1 MSGKTNFMAFF
12 LVLCGLSS
20 STLWSQEQNAREP
33 KDTKQEQA
41 ESSLSLTDY
50 KPRTMLRNIRQTAL
64 SGAKFPVIDVHGH
77 FGRRLRGSR
86 EELVDF
92 VEVMDRQ
99 NIAICISLDAK
110 LGSSLQDHQKYLS
123 LYENRFAV
131 FVHLDFQGDGKADDP
146 SSWDCHREDFS
157 RRVARMLKAAKS
169 QGVCGV
175 KFFKQF
181 GLGYKNPD
189 GSLIEIDDPRWDPIW
204 EACGDLGLPVIIHT
218 ADPAA
223 FFEPIDQY
231 NERYEELARHPDWG
245 FYGDQFPSRESLLAA
260 RNRVIERHPKT
271 TFIGAHMANNPEDLK
286 EVGGWLDRYPNLYV
300 EPSSRIGELGR
311 QPYTA
316 RDFFMKYQDRILF
329 GTDGPWPETRLTYYW
344 RFLETTDEYFPYSEK
359 DPPPQG
365 LWQIYG
371 VDLPDDVLQKIYFKN
386 ALRVI
391 PSLSKK
397 YVQYEAPNR
406 TPQANSPRNSFNA
419 NQKLKAMNSGA
430 KK

>member
-1 MSGKTNFMAFF
+1 MLVGNYLRLSL
-12 LVLCGLSS
+12 LVLGWLSS
-20 STLWSQEQNAREP
+20 SAALGQERDIGDA
-33 KDTKQEQA
+33 KDKDQEA
-41 ESSLSLTDY
+41 SHAPLSLTDY
-50 KPRTMLRNIRQTAL
+50 KPRTMLRNIRNTAL
-64 SGAKFPVIDVHGH
+64 PGAKYPVIDVHGH

-110 LGSSLQDHQKYLS
+110 LGASLEDHQKYLG
-123 LYENRFAV
+123 LFENRFAV
-131 FVHLDFQGDGKADDP
+131 FVHLDFQGDGKSDEP
-146 SSWDCHREDFS
+146 SSWDCHREDFA
-157 RRVARMLKAAKS
+157 RRTAKMLKAAKE
-169 QGVCGV
+169 QGACGV

-204 EACGDLGLPVIIHT
+204 EACGDLDLPVIIHT

-223 FFEPIDQY
+223 FFQPIDQF
-231 NERYEELARHPDWG
+231 NERYEELSRHPDWG
-245 FYGDQFPSRESLLAA
+245 FYGDAFPSREALLTA
-260 RNRVIERHPKT
+260 RNRVIEKHPET
-271 TFIGAHMANNPEDLK
+271 IFIGAHMANNPEDLK
-286 EVGGWLDRYPNLYV
+286 QVGDWLERFPNLYV
-300 EPSSRIGELGR
+300 EPSSRIAELGR

-316 RDFFMKYQDRILF
+316 RDFFIKYQDRILF

-371 VDLPDDVLQKIYFKN
+371 VDLPDSVLKKIYFEN

-397 YVQYEAPNR
+397 YTQYRPKDR
-406 TPQANSPRNSFNA
+406 RPQSN
-419 NQKLKAMNSGA
+419 
-430 KK
+430 

>member
-1 MSGKTNFMAFF
+1 MFREIFVKAIVF
-12 LVLCGLSS
+12 VLCWLLSS
-20 STLWSQEQNAREP
+20 TSVGQENSQTEKPQNE
-33 KDTKQEQA
+33 KEQA
-41 ESSLSLTDY
+41 SQTPLSLTDY
-50 KPRTMLRNIRQTAL
+50 KPKSMLKNIRNTEL
-64 SGAKFPVIDVHGH
+64 RGARFPVIDVHGH

-86 EELVDF
+86 QELVDF

-99 NIAICISLDAK
+99 NIAVCISLDAK
-110 LGSSLQDHQKYLS
+110 LGSSLRDHQKYLG
-123 LYENRFAV
+123 LFQDRFAV
-131 FVHLDFQGDGKADDP
+131 FVHLDFQGDGKADNP
-146 SSWDCHREDFS
+146 ASWDCHREDFA
-157 RRVARMLKAAKS
+157 RRIARMLKSAKE

-189 GSLIEIDDPRWDPIW
+189 GSLIEIDDPRWNPIW
-204 EACGDLGLPVIIHT
+204 EACGKLGLPVIIHT

-223 FFEPIDQY
+223 FFQPVDQF

-245 FYGDQFPSRESLLAA
+245 FYGDAFPSREELLAA
-260 RNRVIERHPKT
+260 RNRVIEKHPGT
-271 TFIGAHMANNPEDLK
+271 LFIGAHMANNPEDLK
-286 EVGGWLDRYPNLYV
+286 KVGDWLERFPNLYV
-300 EPSSRIGELGR
+300 EPSSRIAELGR

-316 RDFFMKYQDRILF
+316 RDFFIKYQDRILF

-371 VDLPDDVLQKIYFKN
+371 IDLPDPVLKKIYFQN

-391 PSLSKK
+391 PAISEK
-397 YVQYEAPNR
+397 YSRYQSVGRADRKGRSVPE
-406 TPQANSPRNSFNA
+406 
-419 NQKLKAMNSGA
+419 K
-430 KK
+430 